1 MPYIDIHTHWPAG
14 APDLL
19 GVENVYYKQT
29 IGGVTSFYSAGLHP
43 WYLQGIDLTDA
54 ENWLRYQA
62 SSPYCIAVGE
72 AGLDKITRTSWDL
85 QVAAFNICIRIA
97 AETGKPLV
105 IHCVRAY
112 GEILQMLHHPATLA
126 GRIRGVIFHGFNK
139 NLQTARMLLD
149 AGHYLSFGAA
159 LLQEK
164 SRAAEILQQTPATR
178 FLLETDDQNLDI
190 RAVYARAAEI
200 RRWPEERLREQMQVN
215 FRALFGEI
223 PV

>member
-19 GVENVYYKQT
+19 EVENIYYKQT
-29 IGGVTSFYSAGLHP
+29 LGGIATLFSAGLHP
-43 WYLQGIDLTDA
+43 WYLQGADLSDA
-54 ENWLRYQA
+54 ENWLRYEA
-62 SSPYCIAVGE
+62 SAPFCVAIGE
-72 AGLDKITRTSWDL
+72 AGLDKLTQTPWAL
-85 QVAAFNICIRIA
+85 QLAAFGICIRIA

-112 GEILQMLHHPATLA
+112 GEILQMLHHPSTPS
-126 GRIRGVIFHGFNK
+126 GRIRGAVFHGFNK

-164 SRAAEILQQTPATR
+164 SRAAEVLQQTPAAR
-178 FLLETDDQNLDI
+178 LFLETDDQNLDI
-190 RAVYARAAEI
+190 RAVYARAADI
-200 RRWPEERLREQMQVN
+200 RGWPEERLREQIAEN
-215 FRALFGEI
+215 FRALFGSI